1 VTVVVDA
8 SVVIKWLL
16 QDPEREA
23 GTEKATQLME
33 SVTRGDLTALQPTH
47 WLAEVG
53 TVLARESPETAA
65 DDVTMLNAL
74 ELAATDDPLVLKR
87 GVELAIELKQHL
99 FDTYYHAVALET
111 ADGMLI
117 TADERSLRAAGRRG
131 SHLPDR
137 LGWISEMTAVR
148 PGSRLLVLRL

>member
-33 SVTRGDLTALQPTH
+33 SVTRSELTALQPTH

-53 TVLARESPETAA
+53 AVLARESPETAA

-117 TADERSLRAAGRRG
+117 TADQRYLRAARAKGRIIYLMDWDG
-131 SHLPDR
+131 SA
-137 LGWISEMTAVR
+137 S
-148 PGSRLLVLRL
+148 

>member
-8 SVVIKWLL
+8 SVIIKWLL

-33 SVTRGDLTALQPTH
+33 SVTRGDLAALQPPH
-47 WLAEVG
+47 WLTEVG
-53 TVLARESPETAA
+53 AVLARESPETAA
-65 DDVTMLNAL
+65 DDVTRLNAL
-74 ELAATDDPLVLKR
+74 ELAATDDPLVLRR

-111 ADGMLI
+111 ADTTFI
-117 TADERSLRAAGRRG
+117 TADERYLRVARAKGRIVYLMDWNG
-131 SHLPDR
+131 
-137 LGWISEMTAVR
+137 
-148 PGSRLLVLRL
+148 